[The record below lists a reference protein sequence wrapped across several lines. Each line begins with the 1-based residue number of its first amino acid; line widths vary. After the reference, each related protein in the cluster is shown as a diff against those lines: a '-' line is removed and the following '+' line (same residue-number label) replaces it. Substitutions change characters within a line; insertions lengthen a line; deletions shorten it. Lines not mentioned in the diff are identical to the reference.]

1 MIAITNKVALR
12 AFAVMMAKGYAK
24 NTKSL
29 VANAKKI
36 EAYVMG
42 DAEIPNVVDNPSAM
56 LQCFEKMLDRQKE
69 NKPLGFDESKLMK
82 KEENII

>member
-12 AFAVMMAKGYAK
+12 AFAVMMAKGYSK

-29 VANAKKI
+29 VTNAKKI

-42 DAEIPNVVDNPSAM
+42 DAEIPNAVDNPSAM
-56 LQCFEKMLDRQKE
+56 LQCFEKMLDRQKDI
-69 NKPLGFDESKLMK
+69 KPLKFNETEIFK
-82 KEENII
+82 KE